1 MLAEPYLQRR
11 FQAGKEEGQKAGIQQ
26 GRAEERARRHKYA
39 SKLRVWNE
47 QRIKAAEKGEPFD
60 EPMPEDDYDDE
71 PK

>member
-11 FQAGKEEGQKAGIQQ
+11 FQAGKEEGIQQ